1 MSAATHRGSRPR
13 NARWG
18 TYLLLLLLAA
28 YAVGPMLVLL
38 LSAVKSP
45 AELSA
50 SPLGWPTEF
59 RWENFTAAWTDASM
73 GTGLLNSAVIVLG
86 TAAGVCVIAC
96 CGAYALVRLDVPKP
110 GVVMLYLLVVSALP
124 IQLSLVPLLSWWTT
138 LGLYDTQFGLIVIYW
153 ALYSP
158 FATLLLRS
166 YLIAIPPEY
175 EAAARI
181 DGAGEVQVFLRIV
194 LPLLWP
200 GVLTAALVSGLQ
212 AYNEFILAVTFIQDS
227 EALPAS
233 IALFSFQQGYAT
245 NYALVSAAGTIM
257 VLPMLLLFL
266 VLQRRFVS
274 GYTSTGMA
282 NA

>member
-1 MSAATHRGSRPR
+1 MSAPRSRPAR
-13 NARWG
+13 NWG
-18 TYLLLLLLAA
+18 VYGLLLLLAA
-28 YAVGPMLVLL
+28 YAAGPMLVLL
-38 LSAVKSP
+38 LSAVKTPAEISANPLSWP
-45 AELSA
+45 AELQ
-50 SPLGWPTEF
+50 WD
-59 RWENFTAAWTDASM
+59 NFATAWVDASM
-73 GTGLLNSAVIVLG
+73 GTGLLNSAVIVLS
-86 TAAGVCVIAC
+86 TAGGVCVIAC

-110 GVVMLYLLVVSALP
+110 GVVMLYLLVVSTLP

-181 DGAGEVQVFLRIV
+181 DGAGELRVFTRIV

-212 AYNEFILAVTFIQDS
+212 AYNEFIIAVTFIQDS

-245 NYALVSAAGTIM
+245 NYALVSAAGSIM

-266 VLQRRFVS
+266 ALQRRFVS
-274 GYTSTGMA
+274 GYTSAGMA
-282 NA
+282 N